1 MGVDFAPKRDNHHAM
16 RIESQ
21 NELIATRGDV
31 WALLEEP
38 RHLADWWP
46 GYATIRPDRRGLAE
60 GARWQVVRGTT
71 PGLLRRPGGEGMV
84 VIAKVEPGLR
94 LVWRDLQQG
103 FTADI
108 RLEPAPEGNTRATLI
123 LEAPWWRLVAEGLR
137 STPRQALARLHAL
150 CQTAASL

>member
-1 MGVDFAPKRDNHHAM
+1 MGVGFAPKRDNQPAVKVKAQ
-16 RIESQ
+16 R
-21 NELIATRGDV
+21 ELIATRGDV
-31 WALLEEP
+31 WALLAEP

-46 GYATIRPDRRGLAE
+46 GYSTIRPDRRGLRE
-60 GARWQVVRGTT
+60 GARWQVVRSRL

-84 VIAKVEPGLR
+84 VITTVEPGLR
-94 LVWRDLQQG
+94 LGWRDLQQG

-108 RLEPAPEGNTRATLI
+108 RLEPAPEGNTRATLV

>member
-1 MGVDFAPKRDNHHAM
+1 MTPSCRNRDNHPTV
-16 RIESQ
+16 RIEAER
-21 NELIATRGDV
+21 ELLAPRGDV
-31 WALLEEP
+31 WTLLAEP

-60 GARWQVVRGTT
+60 GARWQVVRSSA
-71 PGLLRRPGGEGMV
+71 PGLLRRPGGEGMI
-84 VIAKVEPGLR
+84 VIERVEPGLR
-94 LVWRDLQQG
+94 LGWRDIQQG
-103 FTADI
+103 FAADL
-108 RLEPAPEGNTRATLI
+108 RLEPAPEGNTRGMLV

>member
-1 MGVDFAPKRDNHHAM
+1 MGVDFAPKRENQRAV
-16 RIESQ
+16 RIEAQ
-21 NELIATRGDV
+21 KELIALRGDV

-60 GARWQVVRGTT
+60 GARWQVVRGRV

-84 VIAKVEPGLR
+84 VIDTVEPGLR
-94 LVWRDLQQG
+94 LRWQDLQQG
-103 FTADI
+103 FSADL
-108 RLEPAPEGNTRATLI
+108 RLEPAREGNTRATLV
-123 LEAPWWRLVAEGLR
+123 LEAPWWRIVAEGLR

>member
-1 MGVDFAPKRDNHHAM
+1 V
-16 RIESQ
+16 RIEEQ
-21 NELIATRGDV
+21 TELVALRSDV
-31 WALLEEP
+31 WDLLAEP

-60 GARWQVVRGTT
+60 GARWQVVRGTS

-84 VIAKVEPGLR
+84 VIATLEEGQR
-94 LVWRDLQQG
+94 LGWRDLQQG

-108 RLEPAPEGNTRATLI
+108 RLEPAPDGNTRATLV
-123 LEAPWWRLVAEGLR
+123 LEAPWWRIVAEGLR